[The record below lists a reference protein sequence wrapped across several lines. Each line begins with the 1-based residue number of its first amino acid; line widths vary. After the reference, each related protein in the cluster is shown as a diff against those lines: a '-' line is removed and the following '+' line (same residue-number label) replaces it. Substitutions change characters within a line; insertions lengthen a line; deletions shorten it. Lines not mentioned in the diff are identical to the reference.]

1 MYSFA
6 ICVIRASVIRGAS
19 LDEKDKDL
27 YYDGFSDREAVK
39 KALIVPDYLF
49 FGEEVGKN
57 IDLSEWY
64 GDKKKKKK

>member
-1 MYSFA
+1 MNGGLFD
-6 ICVIRASVIRGAS
+6 C

-57 IDLSEWY
+57 IDPVGMVRRQEKEESFSPRNN
-64 GDKKKKKK
+64 